1 MREAVLGS
9 RHFFFSSRH
18 IFLIF
23 APPLHR
29 AFIFF
34 SHLILAPLVKTI
46 STTKKIAP
54 LSRTYLYKNLAHN
67 LFTKC
72 TLSPGSRLLSHFSC
86 LLSLVSCLSSPVS
99 SLLPHGSCLT
109 SPVSR
114 FLCNIFCPKSHVRSH
129 ASGLKSPVSR
139 ILSDVSCLM
148 CLAVSNSAE
157 LFQAKTNFVYQQ

>member
-46 STTKKIAP
+46 RTTKKIAP
-54 LSRTYLYKNLAHN
+54 LSCIYIKILPIT
-67 LFTKC
+67 
-72 TLSPGSRLLSHFSC
+72 C
-86 LLSLVSCLSSPVS
+86 LLNVPCLLAPV
-99 SLLPHGSCLT
+99 SCLT
-109 SPVSR
+109 SPVSC
-114 FLCNIFCPKSHVRSH
+114 L
-129 ASGLKSPVSR
+129 LSPVSHLR
-139 ILSDVSCLM
+139 SQVSCLTAPVSHLLSLGSCVTYPVPSLM
-148 CLAVSNSAE
+148 SGLTPPVSSLLSPVFCLMSPVSCA
-157 LFQAKTNFVYQQ
+157 